1 MLWKANAQKCK
12 SCLVRRLSEALN
24 AVDVDVGEPDVP
36 GDVWPEED
44 VVGREVPGDHDFK
57 PGVSPS
63 HPQRRLNRDQLGR
76 LVHVQNVSAKENGE
90 FSFKLDLNQ
99 QSMFIS
105 AFFLNNQKRP
115 KLDDNQI
122 IIYGLLQL
130 QHPLINVMTECS
142 SER

>member
-1 MLWKANAQKCK
+1 MPKEKNNELSSDRLEGIRVLWKANAQKCK

-63 HPQRRLNRDQLGR
+63 HPQRRLNRDQLRR
-76 LVHVQNVSAKENGE
+76 LVHVQNVSAKENRE
-90 FSFKLDLNQ
+90 FLLNLIQIYKACSFPHFSWITRN
-99 QSMFIS
+99 
-105 AFFLNNQKRP
+105 APN
-115 KLDDNQI
+115 
-122 IIYGLLQL
+122 
-130 QHPLINVMTECS
+130 
-142 SER
+142 

>member
-1 MLWKANAQKCK
+1 MPKEKINERRVFWKGDAQKCK

-76 LVHVQNVSAKENGE
+76 LVHVQNVSAKENRE
-90 FSFKLDLNQ
+90 FLLN
-99 QSMFIS
+99 
-105 AFFLNNQKRP
+105 
-115 KLDDNQI
+115 
-122 IIYGLLQL
+122 
-130 QHPLINVMTECS
+130 LI
-142 SER
+142 